1 VYISTLMK
9 KSVMGFLIRR
19 DPPVNMSVLEA
30 CFYVGISERK
40 LRELIAR
47 GDIRYVRLGSRILIR
62 RIDLDQFLER
72 NLV

>member
-1 VYISTLMK
+1 M
-9 KSVMGFLIRR
+9 
-19 DPPVNMSVLEA
+19 NMSVLEA

>member
-1 VYISTLMK
+1 MK
-9 KSVMGFLIRR
+9 KSVIGSRIRR

-47 GDIRYVRLGSRILIR
+47 GDIRYVRLGSRIILR
-62 RIDLDQFLER
+62 KQDIDSWLEGM
-72 NLV
+72 VA